1 MGFTIGA
8 LCVIL
13 LAVFIVQIGKARE
26 LASIVRNDPAEQ
38 DEINKFH
45 AGLGMIFMV
54 TFLAACVIS
63 FIYYIPTTLGWG
75 PNIAASAHGPEV
87 DYLFNLTLFFTFIV
101 FVLTHIALFWFTWKY
116 KGKQGKIGLYWAH
129 NETLEMVW
137 MIIPSVVMTFLVVG
151 GLQAWNNIMLDLPED
166 SVSVILPEEDGQYLE
181 IEATGSQFLWFLRYP
196 GRDGKIGTKYFTQIK
211 KGVNPLGQTWTDEKN
226 MDDFMTTEI
235 VLPVGKPV
243 RVRITARDVLHN
255 FYIRDMRVKV
265 DAVPGMPTYFNFTPT
280 VTTDSMRRRLS
291 QEPEWQVPS
300 KNDDTKERWEVF
312 NYELACAELCGNG
325 HYSMRNLVK
334 IVTEEEYLAWL
345 DQQEGGKLEEMTDST
360 SGEMTYTYK
369 PASVKSQYFS
379 KINYLNQIK
388 PKYDSPKDSLDDVKK
403 LMKND
408 PWVGK
413 TADFEKLIENKLRVN
428 VYMKKVTDIRN
439 NAEMGS
445 ADYKNAEAA
454 MNKLK
459 PIQRTARITTKV
471 AESDAALT
479 AAKAIADGVQMAAPE
494 VPVTVPV
501 DTMPQ
506 PDTTVVGK

>member
-38 DEINKFH
+38 DEINKFQ

-54 TFLAACVIS
+54 VFLASCVIS

-75 PNIAASAHGPEV
+75 PNIAASAHGSEV
-87 DYLFNLTLFFTFIV
+87 DYLFNLTLFFTSIV

-151 GLQAWNNIMLDLPED
+151 GLQAWNNIMLDLPENA
-166 SVSVILPEEDGQYLE
+166 VSVILPEKDGEYLE
-181 IEATGSQFLWFLRYP
+181 IEATGSQFLWYLRYP
-196 GRDGKIGTKYFTQIK
+196 GRDGKIGTKYFTQINSSNQ
-211 KGVNPLGQTWTDEKN
+211 VGQTWTDEKN

-291 QEPEWQVPS
+291 QEPEWQVQD
-300 KNDDTKERWEVF
+300 KKDDTKQRWEVF
-312 NYELACAELCGNG
+312 HYELACAELCGNG

-334 IVTEEEYLAWL
+334 IVTEEEYLDWL
-345 DQQEGGKLEEMTDST
+345 DKQEGGKLEEVVIDST
-360 SGEMTYTYK
+360 SGEVEYTYV
-369 PASVKSQYFS
+369 PGSVKSQYFS
-379 KINYLNQIK
+379 KIHNT
-388 PKYDSPKDSLDDVKK
+388 D
-403 LMKND
+403 ND
-408 PWVGK
+408 PLKGK
-413 TADFEKLIENKLRVN
+413 TANLEKLVENKLRVN
-428 VYMKKVTDIRN
+428 TYMTKVRDMRN
-439 NAEMGS
+439 NADMGS

-459 PIQRTARITTKV
+459 PIQKTARTTTKV

-479 AAKAIADGVQMAAPE
+479 EAKAIANSVKMTPL

-501 DTMPQ
+501 DTMVQ
-506 PDTTVVGK
+506 NTLD

>member
-13 LAVFIVQIGKARE
+13 LAVFIVQVGKARE

-38 DEINKFH
+38 DEINRFQ

-54 TFLAACVIS
+54 TFLVACVVS
-63 FIYYIPTTLGWG
+63 FVYYIPTTLGWG
-75 PNIAASAHGPEV
+75 PNTAASLHGPEV
-87 DYLFNLTLFFTFIV
+87 DYLFNLTLFFTAIV

-166 SVSVILPEEDGQYLE
+166 AVSVVLPEEDGQYLE
-181 IEATGSQFLWFLRYP
+181 IEATGSQFLWYLRYP
-196 GRDGKIGTKYFTQIK
+196 GRDGKIGTKYFTQI
-211 KGVNPLGQTWTDEKN
+211 NSSNQLGQTWTDEKN

-255 FYIRDMRVKV
+255 FYIRDMRVKT

-291 QEPEWQVPS
+291 EQPEWNVADR
-300 KNDDTKERWEVF
+300 NDDTKLRWETY

-334 IVTEEEYLAWL
+334 VVTEEEYLDWL
-345 DQQEGGKLEEMTDST
+345 DEQEGGKLEEVTDT
-360 SGEMTYTYK
+360 LDGGTTYTYV
-369 PASVKSQYFS
+369 PGSVKSQYFS
-379 KINYLNQIK
+379 KVHNK
-388 PKYDSPKDSLDDVKK
+388 E
-403 LMKND
+403 ND
-408 PWVGK
+408 PLKGK
-413 TADFEKLIENKLRVN
+413 TADLEKLVENKLRVN
-428 VYMKKVTDIRN
+428 VYMNNMKEMRN
-439 NAEMGS
+439 AAELGS
-445 ADYKNAEAA
+445 ADYTNAEAA
-454 MNKLK
+454 MVKLK
-459 PIQRTARITTKV
+459 PIQKAVRITTSV
-471 AESDAALT
+471 AESNAKLEEAKNIAASVKPT
-479 AAKAIADGVQMAAPE
+479 PK
-494 VPVTVPV
+494 VPVMTNE
-501 DTMPQ
+501 
-506 PDTTVVGK
+506 PDTAQ

>member
-13 LAVFIVQIGKARE
+13 LAVFIVQVGKARE

-45 AGLGMIFMV
+45 TGLGMVFMV
-54 TFLAACVIS
+54 TFLSVCVVS

-75 PNIAASAHGPEV
+75 PNIAASKHGPEV

-101 FVLTHIALFWFTWKY
+101 FVLTHIALFWFAWKY

-151 GLQAWNNIMLDLPED
+151 GLQAWNKIMLDLPED
-166 SVSVILPEEDGQYLE
+166 SVSVILPEEDGEYLE
-181 IEATGSQFLWFLRYP
+181 IEATGTQFLWYLRYP
-196 GRDGKIGTKYFTQIK
+196 GRDGKIGTKYFTQI
-211 KGVNPLGQTWTDEKN
+211 NSANQLGQTWTDEKN

-255 FYIRDMRVKV
+255 FYIRDMRVKT

-291 QEPEWQVPS
+291 QQPEWQVPD
-300 KNDDTKERWEVF
+300 KKDDTKQRWEMF

-334 IVTEEEYLAWL
+334 IVSEEEYLDWL
-345 DQQEGGKLEEMTDST
+345 DEQEGGKLEEVVDSANG
-360 SGEMTYTYK
+360 GETTYTYV
-369 PASVKSQYFS
+369 PGSVKSQYFS
-379 KINYLNQIK
+379 KIFNT
-388 PKYDSPKDSLDDVKK
+388 DKDPLK
-403 LMKND
+403 
-408 PWVGK
+408 GK
-413 TADFEKLIENKLRVN
+413 TADLEKLVENKLRVN
-428 VYMKKVTDIRN
+428 VYMNKMREMRN
-439 NAEMGS
+439 NAELGS
-445 ADYKNAEAA
+445 ADYNNAEAA
-454 MNKLK
+454 MNQLK
-459 PIQRTARITTKV
+459 PIQKVARTTTSV
-471 AESDAALT
+471 AESNAKLEE
-479 AAKAIADGVQMAAPE
+479 AKAIANSVKITPKEPVSVSVDSTVQ
-494 VPVTVPV
+494 
-501 DTMPQ
+501 
-506 PDTTVVGK
+506 DTTGK

>member
-255 FYIRDMRVKV
+255 FYIRDMRIKT

-345 DQQEGGKLEEMTDST
+345 DQQEGGKLEEVTDT
-360 SGEMTYTYK
+360 ISGEVNYTYT
-369 PASVKSQYFS
+369 PGSVKSQYFS
-379 KINYLNQIK
+379 KIHNTE
-388 PKYDSPKDSLDDVKK
+388 
-403 LMKND
+403 ND
-408 PWVGK
+408 PLKGK
-413 TADFEKLIENKLRVN
+413 TADLEKLVENKLRVN
-428 VYMKKVTDIRN
+428 VYMNKVTEMRN

-459 PIQRTARITTKV
+459 PIQKTARITTKV

-479 AAKAIADGVQMAAPE
+479 AAKAIADAIQMTPSA
-494 VPVTVPV
+494 PVTPPV
-501 DTMPQ
+501 DTMVQ
-506 PDTTVVGK
+506 DTVPN

>member
-1 MGFTIGA
+1 MGFLIGA

-13 LAVFIVQIGKARE
+13 LTVFIVQVGKARE

-45 AGLGMIFMV
+45 TGLGMVFMV
-54 TFLAACVIS
+54 TFLLSCVVA

-75 PNIAASAHGPEV
+75 PNIAASEHGPQV

-101 FVLTHIALFWFTWKY
+101 FVLTHIALFWFAWKY

-151 GLQAWNNIMLDLPED
+151 GLQAWNNIMLDLPKEA
-166 SVSVILPEEDGQYLE
+166 VSVVLPEEENEYLE
-181 IEATGSQFLWFLRYP
+181 IEATGSQFLWYLRYP
-196 GRDGKIGTKYFTQIK
+196 GRDGKIGTKYFTQINSN
-211 KGVNPLGQTWTDEKN
+211 NPLGQTWTDEKN

-235 VLPVGKPV
+235 VLPVNKPV

-255 FYIRDMRVKV
+255 FYIRDMRVKT

-291 QEPEWQVPS
+291 KEPSWQVPS
-300 KNDDTKERWEVF
+300 KNDETKQRWEVF
-312 NYELACAELCGNG
+312 HYELACAELCGNG

-345 DQQEGGKLEEMTDST
+345 DAQEGGKLEEVVDSIT
-360 SGEMTYTYK
+360 GKTEYNYVK
-369 PASVKSQYFS
+369 GSVKSQYFS
-379 KINYLNQIK
+379 KVHNK
-388 PKYDSPKDSLDDVKK
+388 VD
-403 LMKND
+403 ND
-408 PWVGK
+408 PLAGK
-413 TADFEKLIENKLRVN
+413 TADLEKLVENKLRIN
-428 VYMKKVTDIRN
+428 VYMDKLKEMRN
-439 NAEMGS
+439 NAEMDS
-445 ADYKNAEAA
+445 ADYTNAQTA

-459 PIQRTARITTKV
+459 PILKAVRLSQSV
-471 AESDAALT
+471 AESNTKLAE
-479 AAKAIADGVQMAAPE
+479 AKTIADAVKPTPVAP
-494 VPVTVPV
+494 VSVV
-501 DTMPQ
+501 
-506 PDTTVVGK
+506 DTTVSDSAVIQ

>member
-38 DEINKFH
+38 DEINKFQ

-54 TFLAACVIS
+54 VFLASCVIS

-75 PNIAASAHGPEV
+75 PNIAASAHGSEV
-87 DYLFNLTLFFTFIV
+87 DYLFNLTLFFTSIV

-151 GLQAWNNIMLDLPED
+151 GLQAWNNIMTDLPKNA
-166 SVSVILPEEDGQYLE
+166 VSVVFPEAENEYLE
-181 IEATGSQFLWFLRYP
+181 IEATGSQFLWYLRYP
-196 GRDGKIGTKYFTQIK
+196 GRDGKIGTKYFTQI
-211 KGVNPLGQTWTDEKN
+211 NSNNQLGQTWTDEKN

-255 FYIRDMRVKV
+255 FYIRDMRVKT
-265 DAVPGMPTYFNFTPT
+265 DAVPGMPTYFKFTPT

-291 QEPEWQVPS
+291 QEPEWQVQDKKDDS
-300 KNDDTKERWEVF
+300 KQRWEVF
-312 NYELACAELCGNG
+312 HYELACAELCGNG

-334 IVTEEEYLAWL
+334 IVTEEEYLDWL
-345 DQQEGGKLEEMTDST
+345 DQQEGGKLEEVVVDSA
-360 SGEMTYTYK
+360 SGKVEYTYV
-369 PASVKSQYFS
+369 PGSVKSQYFS
-379 KINYLNQIK
+379 KIHK
-388 PKYDSPKDSLDDVKK
+388 TDT
-403 LMKND
+403 D
-408 PWVGK
+408 PLKGK
-413 TADFEKLIENKLRVN
+413 TANLEKLVENKLRVN
-428 VYMKKVTDIRN
+428 IYVEKMKEMRN
-439 NAEMGS
+439 SADMDS
-445 ADYKNAEAA
+445 ADYINAEEA

-459 PIQRTARITTKV
+459 PIQKVARIATDIT
-471 AESDAALT
+471 ESDAALT
-479 AAKAIADGVQMAAPE
+479 EAKAIANSVKMTPE
-494 VPVTVPV
+494 VPV
-501 DTMPQ
+501 DTMGQ
-506 PDTTVVGK
+506 DTL

>member
-13 LAVFIVQIGKARE
+13 LAVFIVQVGKARE

-38 DEINKFH
+38 DEINRFQ

-54 TFLAACVIS
+54 TFLVACVVS
-63 FIYYIPTTLGWG
+63 FVYYIPTTLGWG

-87 DYLFNLTLFFTFIV
+87 DYLFNLTLFFTSIV

-166 SVSVILPEEDGQYLE
+166 AVSVVLPEKDGEYLE
-181 IEATGSQFLWFLRYP
+181 IEATGSQFLWYLRYP
-196 GRDGKIGTKYFTQIK
+196 GRDGKIGTKYFTQI
-211 KGVNPLGQTWTDEKN
+211 NSSNQLGQTWTDEKN

-255 FYIRDMRVKV
+255 FYIRDMRVKT

-291 QEPEWQVPS
+291 QEPEWQVAD
-300 KNDDTKERWEVF
+300 KNDDTKQRWEMF
-312 NYELACAELCGNG
+312 HYELACAELCGNG

-334 IVTEEEYLAWL
+334 IVSEEEYLEWL
-345 DQQEGGKLEEMTDST
+345 DEQEGGKLEEVVDTVNG
-360 SGEMTYTYK
+360 GETTYTYV
-369 PASVKSQYFS
+369 PGSVKSQYFS
-379 KINYLNQIK
+379 KIHNT
-388 PKYDSPKDSLDDVKK
+388 D
-403 LMKND
+403 ND
-408 PWVGK
+408 PLKGK
-413 TADFEKLIENKLRVN
+413 TADLEKLIENKLRVN
-428 VYMKKVTDIRN
+428 VYMNKMREMRN
-439 NAEMGS
+439 NAELGS
-445 ADYKNAEAA
+445 ADYDNAEAA

-459 PIQRTARITTKV
+459 PLQKV
-471 AESDAALT
+471 ARTTTSVTKSNATLEE
-479 AAKAIADGVQMAAPE
+479 AKTIASSVKMTPKE
-494 VPVTVPV
+494 EPVVTVPES
-501 DTMPQ
+501 
-506 PDTTVVGK
+506 DTTVTK

>member
-38 DEINKFH
+38 DEINKFQ

-75 PNIAASAHGPEV
+75 PNIAASLHGPEV

-166 SVSVILPEEDGQYLE
+166 AVSVVLPQKDGEYLE
-181 IEATGSQFLWFLRYP
+181 IEATGSQFLWYLRYP
-196 GRDGKIGTKYFTQIK
+196 GRDGKIGTKYFTQI
-211 KGVNPLGQTWTDEKN
+211 NSSNQLGQTWTDEKN

-255 FYIRDMRVKV
+255 FYIRDMRIKT

-291 QEPEWQVPS
+291 QEPEWQVQDR
-300 KNDDTKERWEVF
+300 NDDTKQRWEMF
-312 NYELACAELCGNG
+312 HYELACAELCGNG

-334 IVTEEEYLAWL
+334 IVTEEEYLDWL
-345 DQQEGGKLEEMTDST
+345 DEQEGGKLEEVVVDST
-360 SGEMTYTYK
+360 SGEVEYTYV
-369 PASVKSQYFS
+369 PGSVKSQYFS
-379 KINYLNQIK
+379 KIHNT
-388 PKYDSPKDSLDDVKK
+388 DS
-403 LMKND
+403 D
-408 PWVGK
+408 PLKGK
-413 TADFEKLIENKLRVN
+413 TANIEKLVENKLRVN
-428 VYMKKVTDIRN
+428 TYMNKMREMRN
-439 NAEMGS
+439 NAELGS
-445 ADYKNAEAA
+445 SDYDNAEEA

-459 PIQRTARITTKV
+459 PIQKVARIETDV
-471 AESDAALT
+471 AKSNAALLE
-479 AAKAIADGVQMAAPE
+479 AKAIANSVKVTPAKVE
-494 VPVTVPV
+494 VSVTEVTG
-501 DTMPQ
+501 DSISA
-506 PDTTVVGK
+506 K

>member
-13 LAVFIVQIGKARE
+13 LAVFIVQVGKARE

-45 AGLGMIFMV
+45 TGLGMVFMV
-54 TFLAACVIS
+54 TFLSVCVVS

-75 PNIAASAHGPEV
+75 PNIAASKHGPEV

-101 FVLTHIALFWFTWKY
+101 FVLTHIALFWFAWKY

-151 GLQAWNNIMLDLPED
+151 GLQAWNKIMLDLPED
-166 SVSVILPEEDGQYLE
+166 SVSVILPEEDGEYLE
-181 IEATGSQFLWFLRYP
+181 IEATGTQFLWYLRYP
-196 GRDGKIGTKYFTQIK
+196 GRDGKIGTKYFTQI
-211 KGVNPLGQTWTDEKN
+211 NSANQLGQTWTDEKN

-255 FYIRDMRVKV
+255 FYIRDMRVKT

-291 QEPEWQVPS
+291 QQPEWQVPD
-300 KNDDTKERWEVF
+300 KKDDTKQRWEMF

-334 IVTEEEYLAWL
+334 IVSEEEYLDWL
-345 DQQEGGKLEEMTDST
+345 DEQEGGKLEEVVDSANG
-360 SGEMTYTYK
+360 GETTYTYV
-369 PASVKSQYFS
+369 PGSVKSQYFS
-379 KINYLNQIK
+379 KIFNT
-388 PKYDSPKDSLDDVKK
+388 DKDPLK
-403 LMKND
+403 
-408 PWVGK
+408 GK
-413 TADFEKLIENKLRVN
+413 TADLEKLVENKLRVN
-428 VYMKKVTDIRN
+428 VYMNKMREMRN
-439 NAEMGS
+439 NAELGS
-445 ADYKNAEAA
+445 ADYNNAEAA
-454 MNKLK
+454 MNQLK
-459 PIQRTARITTKV
+459 PIQKVARTTTSV
-471 AESDAALT
+471 AESNAKLEE
-479 AAKAIADGVQMAAPE
+479 AKAIANSVKITPKEPVSVSVDSAVQ
-494 VPVTVPV
+494 
-501 DTMPQ
+501 
-506 PDTTVVGK
+506 DTTGK

>member
-45 AGLGMIFMV
+45 AGLGMIFMI
-54 TFLAACVIS
+54 TFLTACVVS

-75 PNIAASAHGPEV
+75 PNIAASAHGPEI

-116 KGKQGKIGLYWAH
+116 KGKQGGIGLYWAH

-151 GLQAWNNIMLDLPED
+151 GLQAWNNIMLDLPENA
-166 SVSVILPEEDGQYLE
+166 VSVVLPEADGEYLE
-181 IEATGSQFLWFLRYP
+181 IEATGSQFLWYLRYP
-196 GRDGKIGTKYFTQIK
+196 GRDGKIGTKYFTQI
-211 KGVNPLGQTWTDEKN
+211 NSSNQLGQTWTDEKN

-255 FYIRDMRVKV
+255 FYIRDMRVKT

-291 QEPEWQVPS
+291 EQPEWQVPD
-300 KNDDTKERWEVF
+300 KNDDTKQRWETY

-334 IVTEEEYLAWL
+334 IVSEEEYLNWL
-345 DQQEGGKLEEMTDST
+345 DEQEGGKLEAVTDSVN
-360 SGEMTYTYK
+360 GDVTYTYV
-369 PASVKSQYFS
+369 PGSVKSQYFS
-379 KINYLNQIK
+379 KIHNT
-388 PKYDSPKDSLDDVKK
+388 D
-403 LMKND
+403 ND
-408 PWVGK
+408 PMKGK
-413 TADFEKLIENKLRVN
+413 TADFEKLVENKLRVN
-428 VYMKKVTDIRN
+428 VYMKSMKDMRN
-439 NAEMGS
+439 NAEFGS
-445 ADYKNAEAA
+445 VDYNNAQKA
-454 MNKLK
+454 MDQLK
-459 PIQRTARITTKV
+459 TIQKAVRIETSVAKSTKEL
-471 AESDAALT
+471 AK
-479 AAKAIADGVQMAAPE
+479 AKAIANSVKVTPE
-494 VPVTVPV
+494 EPVVLPIDTTISQV
-501 DTMPQ
+501 DTL
-506 PDTTVVGK
+506 TK

>member
-13 LAVFIVQIGKARE
+13 LAVFIVQVGKARE

-45 AGLGMIFMV
+45 TGLGMVFMV
-54 TFLAACVIS
+54 TFLSVCVVS

-75 PNIAASAHGPEV
+75 PNIAASKHGPEV

-101 FVLTHIALFWFTWKY
+101 FVLTHIALFWFAWKY

-151 GLQAWNNIMLDLPED
+151 GLQAWNKIMLDLPED
-166 SVSVILPEEDGQYLE
+166 SVSVILPEEDGEYLE
-181 IEATGSQFLWFLRYP
+181 IEATGTQFLWYLRYP
-196 GRDGKIGTKYFTQIK
+196 GRDGKIGTKYFTQI
-211 KGVNPLGQTWTDEKN
+211 NSANQLGQTWTDEKN

-255 FYIRDMRVKV
+255 FYIRDMRVKT

-291 QEPEWQVPS
+291 QQPEWQVPD
-300 KNDDTKERWEVF
+300 KKDDTKQRWEMF

-334 IVTEEEYLAWL
+334 IVSEEEYLDWL
-345 DQQEGGKLEEMTDST
+345 DEQEGGKLEEVVDSANG
-360 SGEMTYTYK
+360 GETTYTYV
-369 PASVKSQYFS
+369 PGSVKSQYFS
-379 KINYLNQIK
+379 KIFNT
-388 PKYDSPKDSLDDVKK
+388 DKDPLK
-403 LMKND
+403 
-408 PWVGK
+408 GK
-413 TADFEKLIENKLRVN
+413 TADLEKLVENKLRVN
-428 VYMKKVTDIRN
+428 VYMNKMREMRN
-439 NAEMGS
+439 NAELGS
-445 ADYKNAEAA
+445 ADYNNAEAA
-454 MNKLK
+454 MNQLK
-459 PIQRTARITTKV
+459 PIQKVARTTTSV
-471 AESDAALT
+471 AESNAKLEE
-479 AAKAIADGVQMAAPE
+479 AKAIANSVKITPKEPVSVSVDSTVQ
-494 VPVTVPV
+494 
-501 DTMPQ
+501 
-506 PDTTVVGK
+506 DTTGN

>member
-38 DEINKFH
+38 DEINKFQ

-54 TFLAACVIS
+54 TFLSACVIS

-151 GLQAWNNIMLDLPED
+151 GLQAWNNIMTDLPKD
-166 SVSVILPEEDGQYLE
+166 AVSVSFPEEDNEYLE
-181 IEATGSQFLWFLRYP
+181 IEATGSQFLWYLRYP
-196 GRDGKIGTKYFTQIK
+196 GRDGKIGTKYFTQI
-211 KGVNPLGQTWTDEKN
+211 NSSNQLGQTWTDEKN

-255 FYIRDMRVKV
+255 FYIRDMRIKT
-265 DAVPGMPTYFNFTPT
+265 DAVPGMPTYFKFTPT

-291 QEPEWQVPS
+291 QESEWQVADR
-300 KNDDTKERWEVF
+300 NDDTKQRWEMF
-312 NYELACAELCGNG
+312 HYELACAELCGNG

-334 IVTEEEYLAWL
+334 IVTEEEYLDWL
-345 DQQEGGKLEEMTDST
+345 DEQEGGELEEVVVDST
-360 SGEMTYTYK
+360 SGEVEYTYV
-369 PASVKSQYFS
+369 PGSVKSQYFS
-379 KINYLNQIK
+379 KIHNT
-388 PKYDSPKDSLDDVKK
+388 DS
-403 LMKND
+403 D
-408 PWVGK
+408 PLKGK
-413 TADFEKLIENKLRVN
+413 TANIEKLVENKLRVN
-428 VYMKKVTDIRN
+428 VYMNKMKEMRN
-439 NAEMGS
+439 NAELGS
-445 ADYKNAEAA
+445 ADYENAEAA

-459 PIQRTARITTKV
+459 PIQKAARIETDV
-471 AESDAALT
+471 AKSNAALVE
-479 AAKAIADGVQMAAPE
+479 AKAIANSVKKTPVKIE
-494 VPVTVPV
+494 EPVTEVTS
-501 DTMPQ
+501 DSSAAN
-506 PDTTVVGK
+506 

>member
-38 DEINKFH
+38 DEINKFQ

-54 TFLAACVIS
+54 VFLVSCVIS

-87 DYLFNLTLFFTFIV
+87 DYLFNLTLFFTSIV

-151 GLQAWNNIMLDLPED
+151 GLQAWNNIMTDLPKNA
-166 SVSVILPEEDGQYLE
+166 VSVIFPEAENEYLE
-181 IEATGSQFLWFLRYP
+181 IEATGSQFLWYLRYP
-196 GRDGKIGTKYFTQIK
+196 GRDGKIGTKYFTQI
-211 KGVNPLGQTWTDEKN
+211 NSNNQLGQTWTDEKN

-265 DAVPGMPTYFNFTPT
+265 DAVPGMPTYFKFTPT

-291 QEPEWQVPS
+291 QEPEWQVQD
-300 KNDDTKERWEVF
+300 KKDDTKQRWEMF

-334 IVTEEEYLAWL
+334 IVTEEEYLDWI
-345 DQQEGGKLEEMTDST
+345 DQQEGGKLEEVVADSA
-360 SGEMTYTYK
+360 SGKIEYTYV
-369 PASVKSQYFS
+369 PGSVKSQYFS
-379 KINYLNQIK
+379 KIYNT
-388 PKYDSPKDSLDDVKK
+388 DKDPLK
-403 LMKND
+403 
-408 PWVGK
+408 GK
-413 TADFEKLIENKLRVN
+413 TANLEKLVENKLRVN
-428 VYMKKVTDIRN
+428 IYMEKMKEMRN

-459 PIQRTARITTKV
+459 PIQKVARTATDIKK
-471 AESDAALT
+471 SDAALT
-479 AAKAIADGVQMAAPE
+479 EAKAIANSVKMTPL
-494 VPVTVPV
+494 VPVTVSVV
-501 DTMPQ
+501 DTMVQ
-506 PDTTVVGK
+506 DTLN

>member
-13 LAVFIVQIGKARE
+13 LAVFIVQVGKARE

-45 AGLGMIFMV
+45 TGLGMVFMV
-54 TFLAACVIS
+54 TFLSVCVVS

-75 PNIAASAHGPEV
+75 PNIAASKHGPEV

-101 FVLTHIALFWFTWKY
+101 FVLTHIALFWFAWKY

-151 GLQAWNNIMLDLPED
+151 GLQAWNKIMLDLPED
-166 SVSVILPEEDGQYLE
+166 SVSVILPEEDGEYLE
-181 IEATGSQFLWFLRYP
+181 IEATGTQFLWYLRYP
-196 GRDGKIGTKYFTQIK
+196 GRDGKIGTKYFTQI
-211 KGVNPLGQTWTDEKN
+211 NSANQLGQTWTDEKN

-255 FYIRDMRVKV
+255 FYIRDMRVKT

-291 QEPEWQVPS
+291 QQPEWQVPD
-300 KNDDTKERWEVF
+300 KKDDTKQRWEMF

-334 IVTEEEYLAWL
+334 IVSEEEYLDWL
-345 DQQEGGKLEEMTDST
+345 DEQEGGKLEEVVDSANG
-360 SGEMTYTYK
+360 GETTYTYV
-369 PASVKSQYFS
+369 PGSVKSQYFS
-379 KINYLNQIK
+379 KIFNT
-388 PKYDSPKDSLDDVKK
+388 DKDPLK
-403 LMKND
+403 
-408 PWVGK
+408 GK
-413 TADFEKLIENKLRVN
+413 TADLEKLVENKLRVN
-428 VYMKKVTDIRN
+428 VYMNKMREMRN
-439 NAEMGS
+439 NAELGS
-445 ADYKNAEAA
+445 ADYNNAEAA
-454 MNKLK
+454 MNQLK
-459 PIQRTARITTKV
+459 PIQKVARTTTSV
-471 AESDAALT
+471 AESNAKLEE
-479 AAKAIADGVQMAAPE
+479 AKAIANSVKITPKEPVSVSVDSTVQN
-494 VPVTVPV
+494 
-501 DTMPQ
+501 
-506 PDTTVVGK
+506 TTGK

>member
-38 DEINKFH
+38 DEINKFQ
-45 AGLGMIFMV
+45 AGLGIIFMV
-54 TFLAACVIS
+54 SFLIVCVVS

-75 PNIAASAHGPEV
+75 PNIAASLHGPEV
-87 DYLFNLTLFFTFIV
+87 DYLFNLTLFFTSIV
-101 FVLTHIALFWFTWKY
+101 FVLTHIALFGFVWKY
-116 KGKQGKIGLYWAH
+116 KGKQGKLGLYWAH

-166 SVSVILPEEDGQYLE
+166 AVSVTLPEADGEYLE

-255 FYIRDMRVKV
+255 FYIRDMRVKT

-291 QEPEWQVPS
+291 KEPEWQVEDR
-300 KNDDTKERWEVF
+300 NDDTKKRWEMF

-325 HYSMRNLVK
+325 HYSMRNVVK
-334 IVTEEEYLAWL
+334 IVSEEEYLDWL
-345 DQQEGGKLEEMTDST
+345 DEQEGGELEEVVADSA
-360 SGEMTYTYK
+360 SGSIEYTYM
-369 PASVKSQYFS
+369 PGSVNSQYFS
-379 KINYLNQIK
+379 KVYNTAQ
-388 PKYDSPKDSLDDVKK
+388 
-403 LMKND
+403 D
-408 PWVGK
+408 PLKGK
-413 TADFEKLIENKLRVN
+413 TANLEKLVENKLRVN
-428 VYMKKVTDIRN
+428 VYMNKMKDMRN
-439 NAEMGS
+439 EAEMGS
-445 ADYKNAEAA
+445 VNYVRAEKA
-454 MNKLK
+454 MNELK
-459 PIQRTARITTKV
+459 SLQKTARITTDI
-471 AESDAALT
+471 ASSDKALA
-479 AAKAIADGVQMAAPE
+479 AAKAIADDVKMTLP
-494 VPVTVPV
+494 VPVTVPQI
-501 DTMPQ
+501 DTIVS
-506 PDTTVVGK
+506 DTAK

>member
-38 DEINKFH
+38 DEINKFQ

-54 TFLAACVIS
+54 VFLVSCVVS

-75 PNIAASAHGPEV
+75 PNIAASLHGPEV
-87 DYLFNLTLFFTFIV
+87 DYLFNLTLFFTSIV
-101 FVLTHIALFWFTWKY
+101 FVLTHIALFWFVWKY

-151 GLQAWNNIMLDLPED
+151 GLQAWNNIMLDLPKEA
-166 SVSVILPEEDGQYLE
+166 VSVILPEDENEYLE
-181 IEATGSQFLWFLRYP
+181 IEATGSQFLWYLRYP
-196 GRDGKIGTKYFTQIK
+196 GRDGKIGTKYFTQI
-211 KGVNPLGQTWTDEKN
+211 NSNNQLGQTWTDEKN

-255 FYIRDMRVKV
+255 FYIRDMRIKT

-291 QEPEWQVPS
+291 QEPEWQVQD
-300 KNDDTKERWEVF
+300 KKDDTKQRWEVF
-312 NYELACAELCGNG
+312 HYELACAELCGSG

-334 IVTEEEYLAWL
+334 IVTEEEYLDWL
-345 DQQEGGKLEEMTDST
+345 DQQEGGKLEEVVVDSA
-360 SGEMTYTYK
+360 SGEVEYTYV
-369 PASVKSQYFS
+369 PGSVKSQYFS
-379 KINYLNQIK
+379 KIHNT
-388 PKYDSPKDSLDDVKK
+388 DKDPLK
-403 LMKND
+403 
-408 PWVGK
+408 GK
-413 TADFEKLIENKLRVN
+413 TANLEKLVENKLRVN
-428 VYMKKVTDIRN
+428 IYVEKMKEMRN
-439 NAEMGS
+439 SAEMGS
-445 ADYKNAEAA
+445 ADYKNAEEA

-459 PIQRTARITTKV
+459 SIQKV
-471 AESDAALT
+471 ARTETDLTKSDAALT
-479 AAKAIADGVQMAAPE
+479 EAKAIANSVKMTPL
-494 VPVTVPV
+494 VPVEVPV
-501 DTMPQ
+501 DTMVQ
-506 PDTTVVGK
+506 DTLIK

>member
-38 DEINKFH
+38 DEINKFQ

-54 TFLAACVIS
+54 VFLASCVIS

-75 PNIAASAHGPEV
+75 PNIAASAHGSEV
-87 DYLFNLTLFFTFIV
+87 DYLFNLTLFFTSIV

-137 MIIPSVVMTFLVVG
+137 MIIPSVIMTFLVVG
-151 GLQAWNNIMLDLPED
+151 GLQAWNNIMTDLPPNA
-166 SVSVILPEEDGQYLE
+166 VSVIFPEEDHEYLE
-181 IEATGSQFLWFLRYP
+181 IEATGSQFLWYLRYP
-196 GRDGKIGTKYFTQIK
+196 GRDGKIGTKYFTQI
-211 KGVNPLGQTWTDEKN
+211 NSNNQLGQTWTDEKN

-265 DAVPGMPTYFNFTPT
+265 DAVPGMPTYFKFTPT

-291 QEPEWQVPS
+291 QEPEWQVQD
-300 KNDDTKERWEVF
+300 KKDDTKQRWEVF
-312 NYELACAELCGNG
+312 HYELACAELCGNG

-334 IVTEEEYLAWL
+334 IVTEEEYLDWL
-345 DQQEGGKLEEMTDST
+345 DQQEGGKLEEVIVDST
-360 SGEMTYTYK
+360 SGKVEYTYV
-369 PASVKSQYFS
+369 PGSVKSQYFS
-379 KINYLNQIK
+379 KIHNT
-388 PKYDSPKDSLDDVKK
+388 DKDPLK
-403 LMKND
+403 
-408 PWVGK
+408 GK
-413 TADFEKLIENKLRVN
+413 TANLEKLVENKLRVN
-428 VYMKKVTDIRN
+428 IYVEKMKEMRN
-439 NAEMGS
+439 SAEMGS
-445 ADYKNAEAA
+445 ADYINAEEA

-459 PIQRTARITTKV
+459 SIQKV
-471 AESDAALT
+471 ARTETDLTKSDAALT
-479 AAKAIADGVQMAAPE
+479 EAKAIANSVKMTPL
-494 VPVTVPV
+494 VPVDVPV
-501 DTMPQ
+501 DTTLLQ
-506 PDTTVVGK
+506 DTTLN

>member
-45 AGLGMIFMV
+45 AGLGLIFMV
-54 TFLAACVIS
+54 TFLVACVVS

-87 DYLFNLTLFFTFIV
+87 DYLFNLTLFFTAIV

-151 GLQAWNNIMLDLPED
+151 GLQAWNNIMLDLPENA
-166 SVSVILPEEDGQYLE
+166 VSVTLPEEDGQYIE

-196 GRDGKIGTKYFTQIK
+196 GRDGKIGTKYFTQINSSNK
-211 KGVNPLGQTWTDEKN
+211 VGQTWTDEKN
-226 MDDFMTTEI
+226 MDDFMTNEI

-255 FYIRDMRVKV
+255 FYIRDMRVKT

-291 QEPEWQVPS
+291 QEPEWQVAD
-300 KNDDTKERWEVF
+300 KNFDTKQRWELF
-312 NYELACAELCGNG
+312 EYELACAELCGNG

-334 IVTEEEYLAWL
+334 IVTEEEYLDWL
-345 DQQEGGKLEEMTDST
+345 DKQEGGELAEVVIDST
-360 SGEMTYTYK
+360 TGQVEYTYV
-369 PASVKSQYFS
+369 PGSVKSQYFS
-379 KINYLNQIK
+379 KIHNT
-388 PKYDSPKDSLDDVKK
+388 DKDPLE
-403 LMKND
+403 
-408 PWVGK
+408 GK
-413 TADFEKLIENKLRVN
+413 TADLEKLVENKLRVN
-428 VYMKKVTDIRN
+428 VYMTKMTDMRN
-439 NAEMGS
+439 NAELGS
-445 ADYKNAEAA
+445 ADYINAEEA

-459 PIQRTARITTKV
+459 PIQKTARITTDVKLST
-471 AESDAALT
+471 EAL
-479 AAKAIADGVQMAAPE
+479 AKAKAIADAVNVTPV

-501 DTMPQ
+501 PDSTVQ
-506 PDTTVVGK
+506 DTTK